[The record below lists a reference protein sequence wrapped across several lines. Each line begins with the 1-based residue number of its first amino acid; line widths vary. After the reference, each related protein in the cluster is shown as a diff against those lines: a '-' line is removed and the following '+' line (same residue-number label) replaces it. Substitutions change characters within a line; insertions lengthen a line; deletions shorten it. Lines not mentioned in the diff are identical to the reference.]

1 MSLRPLVELKGL
13 NFNPHVLIETI
24 SYREDG
30 KARNIAQLMITV
42 RPNGQMQYGTNAVYY
57 CVFYMYAPLDSIY
70 WSSLLCL
77 ISKIQIPCYAL
88 SNLSDM
94 SSLYLFAKITS
105 DICLNSSLSR
115 MTRLLKKQLHGRF
128 VYDQFNTLGF
138 NSA

>member
-77 ISKIQIPCYAL
+77 ISKIQISRVNFIYYVVKFAIIAVCYDNVAL
-88 SNLSDM
+88 FFELFNVVYNLTSKE
-94 SSLYLFAKITS
+94 SFAV
-105 DICLNSSLSR
+105 C
-115 MTRLLKKQLHGRF
+115 
-128 VYDQFNTLGF
+128 
-138 NSA
+138 